1 MANMNFELTKEEKN
15 AINTFKRL
23 AKKWP
28 DTLWLFSG
36 SSTLWVMRYGPD
48 GKPVMT
54 PDGGFDPDYCVVKI
68 DIEND
73 GGDW

>member
-1 MANMNFELTKEEKN
+1 MDFELTKEEKD
-15 AINTFKRL
+15 AVNTLKRL

-36 SSTLWVMRYGPD
+36 SSTLWVMKNGPD
-48 GKPVMT
+48 GRPVMT
-54 PDGGFDPDYCVVKI
+54 SNGGYDQNYSVAEIK
-68 DIEND
+68 IEND